1 LVVGPALGRDMTPEF
16 ASALVE
22 ALGALLTVGK
32 GREADTGAY
41 RYQYADLGDIV
52 NATRPTLA
60 EHGIAVRTPIHA
72 HGDGLAVTVQF
83 VHTSGET
90 LQDDPLPFPYG
101 KDAQATGSM
110 VTYYRRYALL
120 AALGMAAGDD
130 DDGAKAVAAE
140 PVRVPGF
147 RSSVIAAV
155 GKLDE
160 AEKLQLRTWCLEQ
173 GIPNVPAAMDQAQCE
188 AVTDW
193 IMALPAD
200 G

>member
-1 LVVGPALGRDMTPEF
+1 MTEL
-16 ASALVE
+16 AAALVK
-22 ALGALLTVGK
+22 AVSQLTVIGK
-32 GREADTGAY
+32 SQTATIQGKEGRQGY
-41 RYQYADLGDIV
+41 SYSYADLGDLV
-52 NATRPTLA
+52 TLTRPVLA
-60 EHGIAVRTPIHA
+60 EAGLVALTPVSEHPA
-72 HGDGLAVTVQF
+72 GLCVTVTLY
-83 VHTSGET
+83 HSSGEV
-90 LQDDPLPFPYG
+90 LAFEPLPFPAG
-101 KDAQATGSM
+101 RDAQTTGSWM
-110 VTYYRRYALL
+110 TYFRRYALL

-147 RSSVIAAV
+147 RSSVIAAI

>member
-1 LVVGPALGRDMTPEF
+1 MGNPSPEF

-22 ALGALLTVGK
+22 ALTALTTVTK

-52 NATRPTLA
+52 KATRPVLA
-60 EHGIAVRTPIHA
+60 EHGLVALTPLVA
-72 HGDGLAVTVQF
+72 HWDGLACGVILL
-83 VHTSGET
+83 HTSGERV
-90 LQDDPLPFPYG
+90 DFGPVPFPYG

-130 DDGAKAVAAE
+130 DDGAKAEAAE

-147 RSSVIAAV
+147 RSSVVAAI

-160 AEKLQLRTWCLEQ
+160 ARKLQLRTWCIER
-173 GIPNVPAAMDQAQCE
+173 GIPNVPAEMDQAQCE
-188 AVTDW
+188 AVTEW
-193 IMALPAD
+193 IVALPAEV

>member
-1 LVVGPALGRDMTPEF
+1 MTEL
-16 ASALVE
+16 AAALVK
-22 ALGALLTVGK
+22 ALSDLTTVEK
-32 GREADTGAY
+32 GHTANAGSY
-41 RYQYADLGDIV
+41 SYSYADLGDLVKI
-52 NATRPTLA
+52 TRPALA
-60 EHGIAVRTPIHA
+60 EHGLVALTPVSEHP
-72 HGDGLAVTVQF
+72 GGLCVTVTLY
-83 VHTSGET
+83 HSSGEVLT
-90 LQDDPLPFPYG
+90 FDPLPFPAG
-101 KDAQATGSM
+101 ENAQATGSWI
-110 VTYYRRYALL
+110 TYFRRYALL

-188 AVTDW
+188 AVTEW
-193 IMALPAD
+193 IMALPAED
-200 G
+200 PS